1 MTNKKKMSDEIIVVY
16 YSNYFP
22 KTIEMKE
29 YLQNSENVRTLNVDN
44 IDVSRRILKDET
56 YKIKFVPTI
65 LSLKEDGT
73 IQIFEKDAAIQYYE
87 NIKQANETESEEA
100 GQQEMYQM
108 NPTLKASSKNEKTV
122 QAVEEEEEDIP
133 TTMTNMSI
141 MDIAKAMENGRKG

>member
-122 QAVEEEEEDIP
+122 QAVEEEDIP